1 MPSKNDVNLVELLTA
16 AQKHYPDQEVA
27 EYWRRHLKTDHKVKL
42 KKQVRGDTLAKFIAI
57 EIVETYS
64 SELDRKEKVETAIHA
79 MGKAILDLESV
90 IKGLRELR
98 RENG

>member
-1 MPSKNDVNLVELLTA
+1 MPSRNDVNLVNLLTA

-27 EYWRRHLKTDHKVKL
+27 EYWRRHLKTDHKVLL
-42 KKQVRGDTLAKFIAI
+42 KKQVRGDTLAKFVAI
-57 EIVETYS
+57 EIAETYS
-64 SELDRKEKVETAIHA
+64 SRLSREGKIEAAVHA
-79 MGKAILDLESV
+79 MEKAVLDLESV